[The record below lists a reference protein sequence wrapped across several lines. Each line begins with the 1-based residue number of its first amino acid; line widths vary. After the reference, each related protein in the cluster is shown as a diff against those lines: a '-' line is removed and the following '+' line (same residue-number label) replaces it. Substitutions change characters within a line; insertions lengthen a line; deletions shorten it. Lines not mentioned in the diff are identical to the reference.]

1 MAHQGYQLT
10 TFLYGL
16 WCGRRKMPP
25 APRGERSSAAHGN
38 NADSFTSSKDLSPAE
53 KPPEKWVLGQHPGP
67 VVLSAEGLGEC
78 PAVQMDSTTCGSA
91 ALTMIA
97 LTDAHADTCETLRE
111 LAQNDPQRAAQTAP
125 QGASGT
131 IENLYAAAQQAVKSR
146 TSHRAMMGLL
156 HWPGRWGTPP
166 WGAARVAHFLGHDY
180 QDRMVVATSLPQ
192 YQRVM
197 GHSVECVRR
206 GFPVMLYAGS
216 DTRRGVTASVP
227 RHVVVLH
234 QPPSLCGTEHLL
246 IFDPATANNTQ
257 VSVSDVMNRQIPA
270 NALGGWQHIMWAVF
284 PRPSS
289 DRSSLHSS
297 HRRLHHDTP

>member
-1 MAHQGYQLT
+1 MTA
-10 TFLYGL
+10 
-16 WCGRRKMPP
+16 
-25 APRGERSSAAHGN
+25 
-38 NADSFTSSKDLSPAE
+38 
-53 KPPEKWVLGQHPGP
+53 KWALGQHPGP
-67 VVLSAEGLGEC
+67 VDLSAEDGSEC

-97 LTDAHADTCETLRE
+97 LTDAHADTRETLRE
-111 LAQNDPQRAAQTAP
+111 LAQNDPQGAAQSAP
-125 QGASGT
+125 HADLNAMET
-131 IENLYAAAQQAVKSR
+131 LFAAAQQAMKSR

-156 HWPGRWGTPP
+156 RWPRRWGTPP

-206 GFPVMLYAGS
+206 GFPVMLYAGA

-234 QPPSLCGTEHLL
+234 QPPSLRGTDHLL
-246 IFDPATANNTQ
+246 VFDPATAINTQ
-257 VSVSDVMNRQIPA
+257 VSVSDVMNRQIPS

-289 DRSSLHSS
+289 DRTS
-297 HRRLHHDTP
+297 